1 MKFIQESGVN
11 VAHSVIVSGATN
23 TEKDEEILD
32 YLKQY
37 GRIKTVIFVDD
48 ANSVFYKNLIV
59 EYCDSSALTALNTVF
74 PYTHQSKNHSA
85 LTFCVRSL
93 AAECTA
99 TGGVRTPADYLG
111 ELKQLAR
118 RSGRDF
124 PDILREM
131 MGQISEHLEGIEQ
144 DSDLEGASVQIVEPA
159 SSLPGQQGSLSGHST
174 IPETATS
181 NPSPD
186 QQGSLPHPQRFSLSQ
201 TEMNPPEIQKVVVEH
216 VVKTDTVPAFRLRPF
231 SGKIPKPANET
242 DYETWRSHI
251 ELLLADPNLA
261 PLQITR
267 RILES
272 LLPPAADVVKG
283 LGSNTIPS
291 IYLKVLDS
299 AFALVQD
306 GEELFAQFL
315 NTLQD
320 PGEKPS
326 AFLQRLQLTLNTVM
340 KRGGILSSDF
350 NKHLLKQFCRGCWDS
365 DILNKL
371 QLENLRS
378 DPPYFAELLLL
389 LRTEE
394 GRQLAKENLM
404 KKHLT
409 ASKPRA
415 AVHSQSTC
423 ACSHS
428 DTKAINE
435 LKQQMQ
441 KLQSQMAAL
450 LSQKSQFSKP
460 APPQLRSAQ
469 PRPCSSA
476 TSSRPRAGYCF
487 KCGEDGHMSAGC
499 ANPPNPTL
507 VLKKKKQLEKRQQAW
522 DSNHKSSN

>member
-1 MKFIQESGVN
+1 
-11 VAHSVIVSGATN
+11 
-23 TEKDEEILD
+23 
-32 YLKQY
+32 
-37 GRIKTVIFVDD
+37 
-48 ANSVFYKNLIV
+48 
-59 EYCDSSALTALNTVF
+59 
-74 PYTHQSKNHSA
+74 
-85 LTFCVRSL
+85 
-93 AAECTA
+93 
-99 TGGVRTPADYLG
+99 
-111 ELKQLAR
+111 
-118 RSGRDF
+118 
-124 PDILREM
+124 M
-131 MGQISEHLEGIEQ
+131 MGQISEHLEGMEQ
-144 DSDLEGASVQIVEPA
+144 DSDLEEGASVQIVKPA
-159 SSLPGQQGSLSGHST
+159 SCLPGQQGSLSGHSA

-201 TEMNPPEIQKVVVEH
+201 TEMNPPEIHKVVVEH

-231 SGKIPKPANET
+231 SGKIPKPANKT

-261 PLQITR
+261 PL
-267 RILES
+267 
-272 LLPPAADVVKG
+272 ADVVKG

-315 NTLQD
+315 NTLQE

-378 DPPYFAELLLL
+378 NPPCFAELLLL

-415 AVHSQSTC
+415 A
-423 ACSHS
+423 
-428 DTKAINE
+428 I
-435 LKQQMQ
+435 
-441 KLQSQMAAL
+441 
-450 LSQKSQFSKP
+450 
-460 APPQLRSAQ
+460 
-469 PRPCSSA
+469 A

-487 KCGEDGHMSAGC
+487 KCGEDRHMSAGC
-499 ANPPNPTL
+499 ANPPNPPL
-507 VLKKKKQLEKRQQAW
+507 VLEEKKQLQKRQQAW
-522 DSNHKSSN
+522 DSNNKSSN

>member
-37 GRIKTVIFVDD
+37 GRIQKVIFVDD
-48 ANSVFYKNLIV
+48 LNSVFYKNLIV
-59 EYCDSSALTALNTVF
+59 EYVDSSALTALNPFF
-74 PYTHQSKNHSA
+74 PYTHQSKNYSA
-85 LTFCVRSL
+85 LTFCVKSL

-99 TGGVRTPADYLG
+99 TAGVQTPADYLG

-131 MGQISEHLEGIEQ
+131 MGQISEHLEGMEQ
-144 DSDLEGASVQIVEPA
+144 DGDLEEGASVQIVEPA
-159 SSLPGQQGSLSGHST
+159 PSLPGQQGLLSGHSA

-186 QQGSLPHPQRFSLSQ
+186 QQGSLPHPPRFLLSQ

-251 ELLLADPNLA
+251 ELLLADPNVA

-299 AFALVQD
+299 AFATVQD

-320 PGEKPS
+320 SGEKPS
-326 AFLQRLQLTLNTVM
+326 AFLQRLQLSLNTVM

-365 DILNKL
+365 DIINKL

-378 DPPYFAELLLL
+378 DPPCFAEFLLL

-450 LSQKSQFSKP
+450 LSQR

-469 PRPCSSA
+469 PRPSSSA

-522 DSNHKSSN
+522 DSNNKSSN

>member
-1 MKFIQESGVN
+1 M
-11 VAHSVIVSGATN
+11 
-23 TEKDEEILD
+23 
-32 YLKQY
+32 
-37 GRIKTVIFVDD
+37 
-48 ANSVFYKNLIV
+48 
-59 EYCDSSALTALNTVF
+59 
-74 PYTHQSKNHSA
+74 
-85 LTFCVRSL
+85 
-93 AAECTA
+93 
-99 TGGVRTPADYLG
+99 
-111 ELKQLAR
+111 
-118 RSGRDF
+118 
-124 PDILREM
+124 
-131 MGQISEHLEGIEQ
+131 
-144 DSDLEGASVQIVEPA
+144 
-159 SSLPGQQGSLSGHST
+159 
-174 IPETATS
+174 
-181 NPSPD
+181 
-186 QQGSLPHPQRFSLSQ
+186 
-201 TEMNPPEIQKVVVEH
+201 
-216 VVKTDTVPAFRLRPF
+216 
-231 SGKIPKPANET
+231 
-242 DYETWRSHI
+242 
-251 ELLLADPNLA
+251 
-261 PLQITR
+261 
-267 RILES
+267 
-272 LLPPAADVVKG
+272 
-283 LGSNTIPS
+283 
-291 IYLKVLDS
+291 
-299 AFALVQD
+299 
-306 GEELFAQFL
+306 FAQFL

-365 DILNKL
+365 DNLNKL

-394 GRQLAKENLM
+394 GRQLAKQNLM

-428 DTKAINE
+428 DTKTINE

-469 PRPCSSA
+469 PRPSSSA
-476 TSSRPRAGYCF
+476 TSSRPKAGYCF

-522 DSNHKSSN
+522 DSNNKSSN